1 MDNSPRLPTVSLV
14 VAAILAVLTAFLPT
28 PAGEGAVFHLS
39 EIQIGLA
46 AIALT
51 LAIFGAQGLIGVLLE
66 GRQLVPGRVPP
77 RLTDPLTVAILLLV
91 VLLLATAWWLG
102 SSLLGGGGIVQVG
115 VAAGL
120 GCVALALLLVVYK
133 EAFVGDEAH
142 FDRRDDGVPW

>member
-1 MDNSPRLPTVSLV
+1 
-14 VAAILAVLTAFLPT
+14 
-28 PAGEGAVFHLS
+28 
-39 EIQIGLA
+39 
-46 AIALT
+46 
-51 LAIFGAQGLIGVLLE
+51 
-66 GRQLVPGRVPP
+66 VPP

-91 VLLLATAWWLG
+91 VLLLATAWRLG